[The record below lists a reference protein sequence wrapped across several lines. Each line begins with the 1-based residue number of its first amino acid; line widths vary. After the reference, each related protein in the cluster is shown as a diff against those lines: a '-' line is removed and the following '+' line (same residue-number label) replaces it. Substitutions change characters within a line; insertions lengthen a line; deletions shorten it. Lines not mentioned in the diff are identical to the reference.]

1 MTAAQMSIEQ
11 KYAAYERLLREWNE
25 RMNLVA
31 ASTLADARR
40 RHIDD
45 SAQLAEY
52 IPKDAT
58 AIDLGSGAG
67 FPAAVLAILG
77 RQVVAIES
85 TGKKCRFL
93 ETLKKELGLPN
104 LTVINDRVEAALPK
118 LLGGAGEASAALRQD
133 RIIFTARAFAPLKK
147 ILEMTAK
154 YRLPYALLKGETV
167 QDEIALIPG
176 KYGFEAKLYPSRT
189 GAGSIVIL
197 TLK

>member
-1 MTAAQMSIEQ
+1 MTAARMSIEE

-31 ASTLADARR
+31 PSTLADMRR

-52 IPKDAT
+52 IPAGAA

-67 FPAAVLAILG
+67 FPAVVLAILG
-77 RQVVAIES
+77 RRAIAIES

-93 ETLKKELGLPN
+93 ETLKKELDLPN
-104 LTVINDRVEAALPK
+104 LTVINDRIEAALPK
-118 LLGGAGEASAALRQD
+118 LLGAAAEDAKKLRREGAV
-133 RIIFTARAFAPLKK
+133 FTARAFAPLKK
-147 ILEMTAK
+147 MLEMTAK